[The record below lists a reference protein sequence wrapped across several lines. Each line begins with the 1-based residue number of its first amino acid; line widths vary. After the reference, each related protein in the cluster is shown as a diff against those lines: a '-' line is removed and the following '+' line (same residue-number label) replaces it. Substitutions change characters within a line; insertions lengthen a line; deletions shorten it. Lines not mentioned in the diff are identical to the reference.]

1 MFLISIIVIFAC
13 YNRSQKQYFRKKVIL
28 ITIIKYETFDY
39 NTMTQK
45 QYQKPEMDSVS
56 VHFEGALLSGSILM
70 TLGALEAN
78 ESTGENITYTSP
90 VDPW

>member
-1 MFLISIIVIFAC
+1 
-13 YNRSQKQYFRKKVIL
+13 
-28 ITIIKYETFDY
+28 
-39 NTMTQK
+39 MTQNL
-45 QYQKPEMDSVS
+45 YQKPEVNA
-56 VHFEGALLSGSILM
+56 VNICLEGALLSGSVLK